1 MAQTVYDPPVSTY
14 VPLATITLS
23 STDKEI
29 VFSSIPA
36 GYRDLIVVYN
46 AKVVSSSGTCW
57 IRLNGDTGTNYSD
70 VVMYG
75 TGSGSG
81 VSNARTS
88 QTVAY
93 AGPVNTTDSMV
104 IAQVMD
110 AGASDKHKT
119 ILVRENRP
127 ASWVGARAAR
137 WANNAQVSSITV
149 SNDSPANFTI
159 GSTFSLFGV
168 EA

>member
-1 MAQTVYDPPVSTY
+1 MATSTY
-14 VPLATITLS
+14 VPLATITLA

-29 VFSSIPA
+29 TFSSIPA
-36 GYRDLIVVYN
+36 SYRDLIVVCN
-46 AKVVSSSGTCW
+46 AKLVSSSGTYW

-81 VSNARTS
+81 LSNARTS
-88 QTVAY
+88 QTVAF
-93 AGPVNTTDSMV
+93 AGAIDTNASMM

-127 ASWVGARAAR
+127 DGWVGARAAR
-137 WANNAQVSSITV
+137 WADNTIVSSLTV
-149 SNDSPANFTI
+149 SNDSVANFQI
-159 GSTFSLFGV
+159 GATFSLYGV
-168 EA
+168 N